1 MNEPLRKAW
10 GNRCH
15 FEFADR
21 FLPTDSKS
29 VATKRNLLKQVEKLE
44 GKFPEWSNFCQALLD
59 RHPFSSAVKFSKTQ
73 FGMRL
78 KKPQAG

>member
-10 GNRCH
+10 VNRCH

-44 GKFPEWSNFCQALLD
+44 GKS
-59 RHPFSSAVKFSKTQ
+59 RVVKFLS
-73 FGMRL
+73 GV
-78 KKPQAG
+78 A

>member
-44 GKFPEWSNFCQALLD
+44 DKFPSGQIFVRRCLIDTHSRQRSNFQGRSLACN
-59 RHPFSSAVKFSKTQ
+59 
-73 FGMRL
+73 
-78 KKPQAG
+78 